1 MCGIVGYY
9 TSQFTARYRDSLPQA
24 TKTLS
29 KRGPDDSGLYFDDD
43 NGVGLG
49 HRRLSI
55 IDLSPTGHQPMASL
69 DGSRTIVF
77 NGEIYNFSSVREE
90 LVACGHVFK
99 GTSDT
104 EVVLSA
110 FIQWG
115 PDCLDKFIG
124 MFAFAIWDA
133 SKKELFIA
141 RDRLGIKP
149 IYYCHTNNAFL
160 FASELKALMA
170 FAPFERQI
178 DAASFHLYLHYQY
191 IPAPRTI
198 FENTFKLEPGSY
210 LILSNGKLA
219 KKQWWT
225 LPGMNPE
232 PVLSNPMAEE
242 DALAE
247 LDYLLTQSVSDR
259 LISDVPLGA
268 LLSGGIDSSIVVA
281 LMQKVN
287 RDPVKT
293 FSIGFKEEGYNEAPW
308 AKKIARHLGT
318 DHTELTVSS
327 ADALSVIPQLPE
339 TYDEPFADS
348 SAIPTFLVSQLT
360 REWVT
365 VALSGDGGDE
375 QFAGYVRYWMTETMS
390 KGLRRMPVCF
400 RNQLKRHLSSLP
412 ISKLSRLYTTI
423 RPCLPQRLQVE
434 NFQDK
439 WQKVVAQLTQTNL
452 SELYRMT
459 VCIWPHP
466 DILKLTGLAPPSSS
480 YEAVFDSTQH
490 LETLRRLMLVDQHT
504 YLPDAMLTKVDRA
517 SMAASLEVRV
527 PLLDHRVVD
536 FTSQLPASLCYR
548 QGKGKYLLAKLLS
561 KYVPQHLIDRPK
573 MGFGVPIAQWL
584 KKELKELVTDYLSPA
599 HLGREGRFDPLVV
612 SHLIK
617 EHMDGINNHQ
627 HRIWVLLMWE
637 MWRERWMGEG

>member
-1 MCGIVGYY
+1 
-9 TSQFTARYRDSLPQA
+9 
-24 TKTLS
+24 
-29 KRGPDDSGLYFDDD
+29 
-43 NGVGLG
+43 
-49 HRRLSI
+49 
-55 IDLSPTGHQPMASL
+55 
-69 DGSRTIVF
+69 
-77 NGEIYNFSSVREE
+77 
-90 LVACGHVFK
+90 
-99 GTSDT
+99 
-104 EVVLSA
+104 
-110 FIQWG
+110 
-115 PDCLDKFIG
+115 

-133 SKKELFIA
+133 SEKELFIA

-149 IYYCHTNNAFL
+149 LYYYHTDKAFI

-178 DAASFHLYLHYQY
+178 DCASFHLYLHYQY

-198 FENTFKLEPGSY
+198 FENTYKLEPGSS
-210 LILSNGKLA
+210 LILSNGNLA

-225 LPGMNPE
+225 LPGMNSE
-232 PVLSNPMAEE
+232 PVLSNPMVEE
-242 DALAE
+242 DALAALE
-247 LDYLLTQSVSDR
+247 HLLIQSVSDR
-259 LISDVPLGA
+259 MISDVPIGA
-268 LLSGGIDSSIVVA
+268 LLSGGMDSSLVVA

-287 RDPVKT
+287 RDPIKT

-308 AKKIARHLGT
+308 AKKIALHLGT
-318 DHTELTVSS
+318 DHTELTISS

-339 TYDEPFADS
+339 IYDEPFADS
-348 SAIPTFLVSQLT
+348 SSIPTFLVSKLT
-360 REWVT
+360 RDWVT

-375 QFAGYVRYWMTETMS
+375 QFAGYVRYWMTETMT
-390 KGLRRMPVCF
+390 GWMRRLPVFLRKQMKHR
-400 RNQLKRHLSSLP
+400 LSGLP
-412 ISKLSRLYTTI
+412 ISKLSMFYSTV
-423 RPCLPQRLQVE
+423 RPYLPQRLQVE

-439 WQKVVAQLTQTNL
+439 WQKIVSQLSQTKL

-466 DILKLTGLAPPSSS
+466 EILRLTGNAPPSSS
-480 YEAVFDSTQH
+480 YESVFDRTHH

-527 PLLDHRVVD
+527 PLLDHRVVA

-548 QGKGKYLLAKLLS
+548 HGKGKYLLGKLLS

-599 HLGREGRFDPLVV
+599 HLEREGRFDSQVV

-617 EHMDGINNHQ
+617 EHMDGANNHQ

-637 MWRERWMGEG
+637 MWRERWL